1 MIIKIFHTELRDA
14 EIQFDDNNEKSEIKD
29 SSATWIVPYVP
40 ESVEI
45 LFEPFGITPKLWI
58 DNFLINFWLA
68 DVQQQDHKLII
79 PIGNDFF
86 EKYRIRDGQGRL
98 QSLGVNPD
106 PILVDKIVGR
116 NFHQLLVDDI
126 KLKLDEKRNLS

>member
-1 MIIKIFHTELRDA
+1 MIIKIFHAELRDA

>member
-1 MIIKIFHTELRDA
+1 MIIKIFHTKLRDA

>member
-1 MIIKIFHTELRDA
+1 MIIKIFHTELRNA
-14 EIQFDDNNEKSEIKD
+14 EIQIDNNNEKSEIKD
-29 SSATWIVPYVP
+29 SSATWMVPYVP

-45 LFEPFGITPKLWI
+45 MFEPFGITPKLWI

-68 DVQQQDHKLII
+68 NVQQQDHKLII

-86 EKYRIRDGQGRL
+86 DRYWVRDGQGRL

-116 NFHQLLVDDI
+116 NFHQSLVDDI
-126 KLKLDEKRNLS
+126 KFKLDEKRNLS